1 MTIPLTLITGG
12 SRGIGAATA
21 RRLAQAG
28 HDIAINYRHDEAAA
42 HAVAAEVRALGRRA
56 LCLQADVADAGQV
69 ARMFE
74 AIDQGLGTLTGLV
87 NNAGIVAPAAR
98 FLDTTPERWRQLFE
112 VNVIGTLLCI
122 HEAARRMSTRR
133 GGQGGA
139 IVNLS
144 SRASEYGSA
153 TVYVDYA
160 ASKGAVD
167 TLTRGLGRELIGEG
181 IRVNGVRPGIIDT
194 EIHAD
199 SHTADALPARAREI
213 PMGRIGRPEEI
224 AEAIA
229 WLLSDAASYT
239 VGTMLDVSGGR

>member
-42 HAVAAEVRALGRRA
+42 QAVAAEVRALGRRA
-56 LCLQADVADAGQV
+56 LCLQADIADADQV
-69 ARMFE
+69 GRMFE
-74 AIDQGLGTLTGLV
+74 AIDQGLGTVTGLV

-98 FLDTTPERWRQLFE
+98 FLDTTPERWQRLFD
-112 VNVIGTLLCI
+112 VNVQGLLLCT
-122 HEAARRMSTRR
+122 HAAARRMSTRL
-133 GGQGGA
+133 GGA
-139 IVNLS
+139 GGCIVNLS
-144 SRASEYGSA
+144 SRASEYGSPS
-153 TVYVDYA
+153 VYVDYA

-167 TLTRGLGRELIGEG
+167 VLTRGLGRELISEG
-181 IRVNGVRPGIIDT
+181 IRINGVRPGIIDT

-199 SHTADALPARAREI
+199 SHTAGLLPQRTRDI
-213 PMGRIGRPEEI
+213 PIGRIGRAEEI